1 MARSRA
7 ALTRH
12 RATLYLSG
20 AESQALE
27 AALDE
32 AASLASFAPQPAA
45 PTRAPAGLTP
55 REQEVTMLVV
65 RGLSNRQ
72 IAEALVITEA
82 TAVRHISNIL
92 AKLGMTSRAQIAVW
106 AAAHGFGDPVAT

>member
-1 MARSRA
+1 LARP
-7 ALTRH
+7 
-12 RATLYLSG
+12 RATLYFSV

-32 AASLASFAPQPAA
+32 AASLGSFAPQPAT
-45 PTRAPAGLTP
+45 PSRAGVNLTP
-55 REQEVTMLVV
+55 REQEVTTLVV

-106 AAAHGFGDPVAT
+106 AMAHGFGDPVAT